1 MKSIRSESTRRDPY
15 DPMDIAALR
24 QWQREQQQDNRAQI
38 ERLLSKLPVAV
49 EQELTPRQRQ
59 MLLMHFQD
67 GMRVTDIARELGVSK
82 SVVSRTLARSTERLF
97 RVLRYSL

>member
-1 MKSIRSESTRRDPY
+1 MRSTRYETRQRNPY
-15 DPMDIAALR
+15 DPMDLAALR

-49 EQELTPRQRQ
+49 DQELTPRQRQ
-59 MLLMHFQD
+59 MLMMHFHD

>member
-1 MKSIRSESTRRDPY
+1 MRNTSF
-15 DPMDIAALR
+15 DPMDIAGFR
-24 QWQREQQQDNRAQI
+24 QWQQAQQEDNRRQI
-38 ERLLSKLPVAV
+38 ERLLANLPLAV

-59 MLLMHFQD
+59 IVHMHFTD
-67 GMRVTDIARELGVSK
+67 GMRVTDIARELGISK

>member
-1 MKSIRSESTRRDPY
+1 MRSTRYETERRNPY
-15 DPMDIAALR
+15 DPMDLAALR

-49 EQELTPRQRQ
+49 DQELTPRQRQ
-59 MLLMHFQD
+59 MLMMHFHD
-67 GMRVTDIARELGVSK
+67 GMRVTDIARALGVSK